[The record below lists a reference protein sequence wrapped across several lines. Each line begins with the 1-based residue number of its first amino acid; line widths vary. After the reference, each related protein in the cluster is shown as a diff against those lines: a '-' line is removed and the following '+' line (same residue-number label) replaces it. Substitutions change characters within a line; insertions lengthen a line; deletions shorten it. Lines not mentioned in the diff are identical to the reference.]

1 MVVIDRFKLQ
11 LWMWLADLHYT
22 FECDWLIELPDSK
35 LSKNNLTRELEE
47 KKDFLNPI
55 TMEEIVISMIMIITM
70 IKIQML
76 ITINNNDN
84 NTSLN
89 DNDDYDNEDNHLQ
102 REDFSL

>member
-35 LSKNNLTRELEE
+35 LSKNLTRELEE
-47 KKDFLNPI
+47 KRVSKPNHNGGNCNFYDHDYNNDKN
-55 TMEEIVISMIMIITM
+55 TNVNND
-70 IKIQML
+70 
-76 ITINNNDN
+76 NNNDN
-84 NTSLN
+84 NTSHN

-102 REDFSL
+102 REDFPL